1 MHKEQLM
8 KLHQFFVYV
17 VKEIINDDFENT
29 NNECK
34 KLLEIYETLDIK
46 PHHIHRLKSEQKAA
60 ILLLSACVASYL
72 ANNMENVP
80 KNLAKKLEENAFKH
94 LNSCKKNIIILEE
107 DENNGENAE
116 KEERFKR
123 QRERGRPDDKTPE
136 EKEKRE
142 LRQYNVPELLQKAE
156 ILLDNNGTI
165 EELEKKADKVFKKI
179 ESNFVFNE

>member
-17 VKEIINDDFENT
+17 VKEIVNDDFENR

-34 KLLEIYETLDIK
+34 KLLEIYEMLDIR

-72 ANNMENVP
+72 ADNMDNVP

-107 DENNGENAE
+107 ENNGENTE
-116 KEERFKR
+116 KE
-123 QRERGRPDDKTPE
+123 
-136 EKEKRE
+136 
-142 LRQYNVPELLQKAE
+142 
-156 ILLDNNGTI
+156 DN
-165 EELEKKADKVFKKI
+165 LK
-179 ESNFVFNE
+179 

>member
-34 KLLEIYETLDIK
+34 KLLEIYEMLDIR

-116 KEERFKR
+116 KEE
-123 QRERGRPDDKTPE
+123 
-136 EKEKRE
+136 
-142 LRQYNVPELLQKAE
+142 
-156 ILLDNNGTI
+156 
-165 EELEKKADKVFKKI
+165 
-179 ESNFVFNE
+179 

>member
-34 KLLEIYETLDIK
+34 KLLKIYEDLDIR
-46 PHHIHRLKSEQKAA
+46 PHHIHRLKNEQKAA

-72 ANNMENVP
+72 ANNMDNVP

-107 DENNGENAE
+107 DENNGENVE
-116 KEERFKR
+116 KEE
-123 QRERGRPDDKTPE
+123 
-136 EKEKRE
+136 
-142 LRQYNVPELLQKAE
+142 
-156 ILLDNNGTI
+156 
-165 EELEKKADKVFKKI
+165 
-179 ESNFVFNE
+179 

>member
-17 VKEIINDDFENT
+17 VKEIMDDNLENID
-29 NNECK
+29 NECK
-34 KLLEIYETLDIK
+34 KLLEIYEMLDIR

-72 ANNMENVP
+72 ANNMDNVP

-107 DENNGENAE
+107 DENNDK
-116 KEERFKR
+116 KE
-123 QRERGRPDDKTPE
+123 
-136 EKEKRE
+136 
-142 LRQYNVPELLQKAE
+142 V
-156 ILLDNNGTI
+156 
-165 EELEKKADKVFKKI
+165 
-179 ESNFVFNE
+179 